1 MNKTRNYIRD
11 LNMLILAN
19 ISFVKKR
26 LQVFPI
32 KTING
37 IKRIKLVNNIT
48 VQGKDYDSVE
58 LFQLIK
64 ENYRYLERETKAS
77 SYTGLIRGMK
87 KEIKTG
93 EPEKVWKTY
102 QKMMRER
109 TEEDKGK
116 MYFCLDAVKA
126 LTKAIKN
133 TDSE

>member
-1 MNKTRNYIRD
+1 MNNNRD
-11 LNMLILAN
+11 YMKNLHMLILAN

-37 IKRIKLVNNIT
+37 IKNIKLINNIT

-77 SYTGLIRGMK
+77 SYSAIIRGMK
-87 KEIKTG
+87 KELKT
-93 EPEKVWKTY
+93 ENPEKVWKSY
-102 QKMMRER
+102 QKIMRER
-109 TEEDKGK
+109 TEEDKAK
-116 MYFCLDAVKA
+116 MYFCLDAIKA